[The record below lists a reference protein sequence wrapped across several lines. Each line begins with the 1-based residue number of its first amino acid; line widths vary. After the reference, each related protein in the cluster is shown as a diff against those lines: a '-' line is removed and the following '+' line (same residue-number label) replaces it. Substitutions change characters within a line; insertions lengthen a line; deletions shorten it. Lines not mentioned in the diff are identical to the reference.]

1 MSLAKHLEA
10 AHAALE
16 SGDIPAAASALTS
29 ASREKNIERRDAS
42 LASLS
47 ELVSR
52 LATAAGLD
60 PLVEAADAADP
71 SDTETLFILGYQLV
85 EFDLAEVAVPYLRRV
100 RKDMPQ
106 ELRVVTE
113 LAAALERS
121 GRHAEARDTLLA
133 TPESLS
139 EYWPRYLVCF
149 NSIFAGDLDTARE
162 HAPELNPSDDTEGS
176 REATERILDML
187 RRADAIT
194 PESPLDPSDLRGWH
208 YVLNGGALLHLSP
221 YGFDEGMN
229 GRYAFFQDGVSG
241 IRRDLDALVA
251 ALGARGERPNRVL
264 HLDDHGSRVIA
275 LALSKMLGVETSPWS
290 PGAEGLTV
298 AYDMA
303 SIELTY
309 ELVEG
314 LREGGT
320 FFIRCA
326 CWTSPPPTPPDF
338 LGYLH
343 QVNIEPWGEVMSFDQ
358 DSGEMKTSEP
368 STDSAEQWAARILE
382 AGEQDG
388 HDEADED
395 ADEDAID
402 SIEALLAFIARAPA
416 LRADN
421 FWEGG
426 PVQSGRFG

>member
-1 MSLAKHLEA
+1 MSLTKHLDA
-10 AHAALE
+10 ARAALD
-16 SGDIPAAASALTS
+16 SGDIPAAAGALTS
-29 ASREKNIERRDAS
+29 ASREKNIERRDAD

-47 ELVSR
+47 ELISR
-52 LATAAGLD
+52 LAAAADLG
-60 PLVEAADAADP
+60 PLAEAADAADP

-133 TPESLS
+133 DPEILS

-162 HAPELNPSDDTEGS
+162 HALNLNPADDTEGS
-176 REATERILDML
+176 HEATQRILDML

-194 PESPLDPSDLRGWH
+194 PESALDSSDLRGWH

-229 GRYAFFQDGVSG
+229 GRYAFFQDGVPG

-251 ALGARGERPNRVL
+251 ALEAREERPARVL
-264 HLDDHGSRVIA
+264 HLDDHGSRIIA
-275 LALSKMLGVETSPWS
+275 LALAKMLGVAASPWS
-290 PGAEGLTV
+290 PGADGLTV
-298 AYDMA
+298 AYDMEA
-303 SIELTY
+303 IELTY

-314 LREGGT
+314 LRDGGT

-326 CWTSPPPTPPDF
+326 SWTSPPPTPPDF

-358 DSGEMKTSEP
+358 ESGGMKTSEP
-368 STDSAEQWAARILE
+368 STDSAEQWAERILE
-382 AGEQDG
+382 AGNDDVDG
-388 HDEADED
+388 D

-402 SIEALLAFIARAPA
+402 SIDALLAFIGRAPA
-416 LRADN
+416 LRGDN